1 MGIERADIAIR
12 LVEERARIGYSQ
24 ADFAR
29 KLGASRETLRRY
41 EIGESG
47 LSGEFLAQA
56 AALGIDVQYV
66 LTGVRSMNLQEAEI
80 AAQPASQS
88 VKGGAG
94 NVVHFMNGGTVNMI
108 STPKHVTRTT
118 AKVEPGKQH
127 ISEGQAAKLTA
138 LVQEIV
144 ELEAKLKKAPK
155 SFRAVWG
162 ALNSH
167 CGVTRYL
174 LIAVEDYDKAE
185 KYLRQWIG
193 RLSSMAS
200 APVADNDAWRKRR
213 YAFIKINTKDDE
225 GSAWLATYLTRT
237 FGKTTLTDLDDSGLD
252 RTYRAVASRKRNRA
266 RMIVAR

>member
-66 LTGVRSMNLQEAEI
+66 LTGVRSMNLQEAER
-80 AAQPASQS
+80 AAQPAGQS
-88 VKGGAG
+88 AKGGTG

-118 AKVEPGKQH
+118 AKVEPGEQH
-127 ISEGQAAKLTA
+127 ISEGQAAKLTS

-155 SFRAVWG
+155 GFRAVWG
-162 ALNSH
+162 ALNAH

-193 RLSSMAS
+193 RLNSMAS

-213 YAFIKINTKDDE
+213 YAYIKINTKDD
-225 GSAWLATYLTRT
+225 GVWLTAYLRKT
-237 FGKTTLTDLDDSGLD
+237 FKAESLADISDDDLD
-252 RTYRAVASRKRNRA
+252 RTYRAVASRKRNRPPKGA
-266 RMIVAR
+266 